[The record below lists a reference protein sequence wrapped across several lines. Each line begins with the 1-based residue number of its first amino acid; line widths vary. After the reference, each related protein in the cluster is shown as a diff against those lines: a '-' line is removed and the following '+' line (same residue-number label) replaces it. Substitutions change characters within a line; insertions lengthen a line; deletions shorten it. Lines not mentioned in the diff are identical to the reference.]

1 MTAHFLPE
9 VHYKLSASAAGAY
22 PGQHRSHSGHSGL
35 EFRSHAAWLDAPQ
48 SRRIDVLASLRDPH
62 ERWLVRL
69 NSQRLAAPVAVLAD
83 LSASMAFAGPPSR
96 MQVLADFSASLA
108 HSAWRAGDRFVFV
121 GAGEQVRADFT
132 LPPTRQ
138 HGAGLALAE
147 RLRGLVPVGVS
158 ARGLLDAA
166 SHLPRQRTLVFVL
179 SDFHWP
185 LADVAT
191 LLATLSAHQVVPVV
205 LWGAQEFELSAKFG
219 LAHVLEPESG
229 ARRWLW
235 WREALRTRWREAQ
248 AARRCALWQLFRSQ
262 RREPL
267 LMTGAFDADAV
278 TRYFLS

>member
-1 MTAHFLPE
+1 MTANFLPE
-9 VHYKLSASAAGAY
+9 VHYKLSASASGAH

-35 EFRSHAAWLDAPQ
+35 EFRSHAALIDAPQ
-48 SRRIDVLASLRDPH
+48 ARRIDVLASLRDPH

-96 MQVLADFSASLA
+96 MQVLADFTASLA
-108 HSAWRAGDRFVFV
+108 HSAWRAGDRFAFL
-121 GAGEQVRADFT
+121 GAHAQVRADFT

-147 RLRGLVPVGVS
+147 RLRGLVPAGAS

-166 SHLPRQRTLVFVL
+166 QHLPRQRTLVFVL

-191 LLATLSAHQVVPVV
+191 LLARLSAHQVVPVV
-205 LWGAQEFELSAKFG
+205 LWGAQEFELSAQFG

-235 WREALRTRWREAQ
+235 WRAALRMRWREAEV
-248 AARRCALWQLFRSQ
+248 ARRRALWSLFRSQ

-267 LMTGAFDADAV
+267 LMSGAFDADAV